1 MSKCEFTAIDL
12 SDLAAVT
19 GGMEVTGEGSV
30 DIGPGTG
37 KVDVKGTYKR
47 SNYES
52 CLATVTSHPGW
63 KPEDVKNVCGLPPP
77 QN

>member
-1 MSKCEFTAIDL
+1 MSKCEFTAIDA
-12 SDLAAVT
+12 SDLSRVT

-52 CLATVTSHPGW
+52 CVAAVTSRKDWTP
-63 KPEDVKNVCGLPPP
+63 DQLKNACGVPP
-77 QN
+77 QT

>member
-1 MSKCEFTAIDL
+1 MSKCEFTAIDS
-12 SDLAAVT
+12 SDLSRVT

-52 CLATVTSHPGW
+52 CLAAVTSRKDWTP
-63 KPEDVKNVCGLPPP
+63 DQLKNACGVPP
-77 QN
+77 QS

>member
-1 MSKCEFTAIDL
+1 MSKRDFTSIDL
-12 SDLAAVT
+12 SALATVT

-52 CLATVTSHPGW
+52 CLATVTSHPNW
-63 KPEDVKNVCGLPPP
+63 KPSDVKDVCGLPPS
-77 QN
+77 N